1 MTDCGGKAR
10 LVKVKVQILITE
22 QKGLGV
28 VSIQNTLHQIT
39 ESSNIMFLIINATI
53 MCTNISMSCEI
64 FLQKKT
70 IPRTKPC
77 CPKLLIFQSV
87 IRGKARLGRLWSS
100 YKYPDNFWLL
110 DTYRKKNVRVRNHPH
125 PSFLEREVSPESVS
139 PSKIVNWEGYIPSME

>member
-1 MTDCGGKAR
+1 MADCGGKAR

-70 IPRTKPC
+70 IP
-77 CPKLLIFQSV
+77 
-87 IRGKARLGRLWSS
+87 
-100 YKYPDNFWLL
+100 
-110 DTYRKKNVRVRNHPH
+110 
-125 PSFLEREVSPESVS
+125 
-139 PSKIVNWEGYIPSME
+139 

>member
-1 MTDCGGKAR
+1 MADCGGKPR

-28 VSIQNTLHQIT
+28 VSIHNTLHQIT

-70 IPRTKPC
+70 IP
-77 CPKLLIFQSV
+77 
-87 IRGKARLGRLWSS
+87 
-100 YKYPDNFWLL
+100 
-110 DTYRKKNVRVRNHPH
+110 
-125 PSFLEREVSPESVS
+125 
-139 PSKIVNWEGYIPSME
+139 